1 MSELVVECPTC
12 QKKVEWKAENKYRPF
27 CSERCKLI
35 DFGAWANET
44 YRLPASEDMP
54 FSEELTN
61 KNFD

>member
-35 DFGAWANET
+35 DFGEWAKREQNNL
-44 YRLPASEDMP
+44 LPFLSLLI
-54 FSEELTN
+54 FN
-61 KNFD
+61 H